1 MNGFLNK
8 QPASAQ
14 LATLLGFFIGFF
26 FLYSF
31 GSPML
36 ISAISGGYTLEEL
49 LSAVKKDSGLANSL
63 KLAQFLYT
71 FIVFLVP
78 AALFLYLREP
88 RPAAA
93 LGLNRPPSVYNLVFS
108 LLIMAAALPLVAW
121 LAEWNAGWPVGDT
134 LRKIQESAE
143 EGTKAMLAAKSIGD
157 LLVNLLIAAVL
168 PAIAEEVFFR
178 GAMQRVFTGITGSG
192 VAAVIITSII
202 FSAIHLEALGFVPR
216 VALSMVLGFIYL
228 FSGNLWLSIIAH
240 FCNNALS
247 VLLFYFN
254 GNETES
260 DESYAWY
267 ITALSA
273 LVVIALFA
281 MMRRSNKNNVLSVS
295 QHQNEE

>member
-1 MNGFLNK
+1 
-8 QPASAQ
+8 
-14 LATLLGFFIGFF
+14 
-26 FLYSF
+26 
-31 GSPML
+31 
-36 ISAISGGYTLEEL
+36 
-49 LSAVKKDSGLANSL
+49 
-63 KLAQFLYT
+63 
-71 FIVFLVP
+71 
-78 AALFLYLREP
+78 
-88 RPAAA
+88 
-93 LGLNRPPSVYNLVFS
+93 
-108 LLIMAAALPLVAW
+108 MAAALPLVAW

-178 GAMQRVFTGITGSG
+178 GAMQRVFAGITGSG

-202 FSAIHLEALGFVPR
+202 FSAIHLEAPGFVPR